1 MPLLAHEAFQKDG
14 QTRIWVG
21 EIQYTVGF
29 YTHYCLW
36 PQGQKK
42 AEDRGLFKPR
52 KHQLMDSTRED
63 IDVLNS
69 KYKTEFSTTFESA
82 FKLVA
87 KTEQPKKEPNQGI
100 NRTESF

>member
-1 MPLLAHEAFQKDG
+1 
-14 QTRIWVG
+14 
-21 EIQYTVGF
+21 
-29 YTHYCLW
+29 
-36 PQGQKK
+36 
-42 AEDRGLFKPR
+42 
-52 KHQLMDSTRED
+52 MDSTRED

-100 NRTESF
+100 NRTESFQLKRQRKTLKISGQKQLF